1 MLVRP
6 QLKVNASPPF
16 LGALAPRSDQ
26 KILQSTSAGDINV
39 TNNRATILKSIQL
52 DTSPATKNL
61 VNISEVRHD
70 EVGACSR
77 FVEGSGKAECD
88 EGPPTDDRGRVS
100 DWERSSIGKG
110 GRPSRCVSPIQDLL
124 EPWHCQRCFHKTRNY
139 FTNLAVDVV
148 LLLRAYR
155 HVPFS
160 CVF

>member
-110 GRPSRCVSPIQDLL
+110 GRPSRVCVLTHHSQACLIITAPVVRKSNPGSARTMALSKVLSQDKELL
-124 EPWHCQRCFHKTRNY
+124 H
-139 FTNLAVDVV
+139 
-148 LLLRAYR
+148 
-155 HVPFS
+155 
-160 CVF
+160 